1 MNKYQLN
8 FVRKVGLL
16 CLIAGSIPW
25 GTKVAIAETTDTLS
39 LKAPESLPTAEESV
53 TTEAIPNSSIYST
66 ALNNS
71 ISTTSTALNPTD
83 TIDSHNSIKSQNQQI
98 ENAESP
104 VVPISSDQ
112 LIQSPESPIP
122 NPPNFIAQQV
132 ETTPSDS
139 SEMKQVTPVSEL
151 LQNNTSDSSTM
162 GQVTSVSQLSDVE
175 PGDWAYEA
183 LRSLVERYGCIA
195 GYPDGTFRGNRAM
208 TRYEFAAGL
217 NACLQQIERLIVG
230 RSPGTNEDDLVTLRR
245 LVEEFEAELTTLGAR
260 VDNLEGRV
268 SFLED
273 HQFSTTTKL
282 NGEAIFSVVGA
293 TGGDPDTGDDAN
305 VILVDRV
312 RLNLNTSFTGKDLLI
327 TGLQANNFGGDLFGN
342 GSVQGTLFPGRDSF
356 LTEGSTKLSFEPQFP
371 RFNPQDIANT
381 ISANDIQLY
390 KLLYIFPSG
399 INNLT
404 LFAGTAAEA
413 SDAFPAIIPFSSE
426 GQGAISRFA
435 TLNPVVR
442 VSGGTSQTGL
452 ASAVGFIWGIS
463 DKVDLRALYGSV
475 NASIPNE
482 GATNILGAG
491 FFSGSTVA
499 SAQLTVKPSSNFD
512 IGLNYAHSYHDLNIM
527 GLGLTRF
534 SSNPLNIPGRTVD
547 DQGNLIV
554 GGILTTP
561 IQVNSI
567 GATATWRFSPKIAL
581 TGYGAYFFV
590 DSVAGADASSTFSTW
605 MAGLYFQDLL
615 KEGNTA
621 GLIFGQPLHRVDAG
635 GEAELTEP
643 GVDRATPYHLEAF
656 YNFKVTDNISVTP
669 GAFVLFNPESDANN
683 DTTLVG
689 VLRTT
694 FTF

>member
-1 MNKYQLN
+1 MNKYQLA
-8 FVRKVGLL
+8 FVSQLGLL
-16 CLIAGSIPW
+16 CLIAGWLPGGNQI
-25 GTKVAIAETTDTLS
+25 AIAQTSDDTLS
-39 LKAPESLPTAEESV
+39 LNVSQSLPSQENSA
-53 TTEAIPNSSIYST
+53 TTKDSDRSG
-66 ALNNS
+66 LN
-71 ISTTSTALNPTD
+71 STTLNQPSADIHSPISENELTSNSPNLLTQQTQTD
-83 TIDSHNSIKSQNQQI
+83 TV
-98 ENAESP
+98 ES
-104 VVPISSDQ
+104 
-112 LIQSPESPIP
+112 SP
-122 NPPNFIAQQV
+122 A
-132 ETTPSDS
+132 
-139 SEMKQVTPVSEL
+139 QVTPVSEL
-151 LQNNTSDSSTM
+151 LQNTDSDSSDI
-162 GQVTSVSQLSDVE
+162 GQVTSVSQLSDVQ

-217 NACLQQIERLIVG
+217 NACLQQIERLLIG
-230 RSPGTNEDDLVTLRR
+230 SANGTNETDLTTLRR
-245 LVEEFEAELTTLGAR
+245 LVQEFEAELTTLGAR

-268 SFLED
+268 AFLEE

-282 NGEAIFSVVGA
+282 NGETIISVVGA
-293 TGGDPDTGDDAN
+293 TGGDPDTGEDAN
-305 VILVDRV
+305 LILVDRV

-327 TGLQANNFGGDLFGN
+327 TGLQAHNFGGNLDGTD
-342 GSVQGTLFPGRDSF
+342 SVQGTLFPGRDSF

-371 RFNPQDIANT
+371 RFNPQDIAST
-381 ISANDIQLY
+381 SSANDLELY

-399 INNLT
+399 VNNLT

-413 SDAFPAIIPFSSE
+413 SDAFPAIIPFASE

-442 VSGGTSQTGL
+442 VSGGTSQKGL
-452 ASAVGFIWGIS
+452 ASAVGFIWAFS
-463 DKVDLRALYGSV
+463 DRVDLRALYGSV
-475 NASIPNE
+475 NAAIPNQ
-482 GATNILGAG
+482 GATNILGSG

-499 SAQLTVKPSSNFD
+499 AAQLTVKPSSKID

-534 SSNPLNIPGRTVD
+534 SSNPLNIPGRTVNAD
-547 DQGNLIV
+547 GTLNV
-554 GGILTTP
+554 SGILTTP
-561 IQVNSI
+561 IEVNSI
-567 GATATWRFSPKIAL
+567 GATVTWRVAPKIAL

-590 DSVAGADASSTFSTW
+590 DAVAGADASSNFTTW

-621 GLIFGQPLHRVDAG
+621 GLIFGQPLHRVSAD

-656 YNFKVTDNISVTP
+656 YNFKVTDNVSITP
-669 GAFVLFNPESDANN
+669 GAFVLFNPESDADN

>member
-1 MNKYQLN
+1 M
-8 FVRKVGLL
+8 
-16 CLIAGSIPW
+16 
-25 GTKVAIAETTDTLS
+25 
-39 LKAPESLPTAEESV
+39 KAPESLPTAEESV

-66 ALNNS
+66 VLNNS
-71 ISTTSTALNPTD
+71 ISITSTALNPTD
-83 TIDSHNSIKSQNQQI
+83 TIDSDSSIESQNQQI
-98 ENAESP
+98 EDADSSVLP
-104 VVPISSDQ
+104 TSSDE

-151 LQNNTSDSSTM
+151 LQNDTSDSSTM

-293 TGGDPDTGDDAN
+293 TGGDPDNGDDAN

-327 TGLQANNFGGDLFGN
+327 TGLQANNFGGNLDGS

-442 VSGGTSQTGL
+442 ISGGTSQTGL

-499 SAQLTVKPSSNFD
+499 SAQLTFKPSSKFD

-534 SSNPLNIPGRTVD
+534 SSNPLNIPGRTVNAD
-547 DQGNLIV
+547 GTLNV

-621 GLIFGQPLHRVDAG
+621 GLIFGQPLHRIDAG

>member
-1 MNKYQLN
+1 
-8 FVRKVGLL
+8 
-16 CLIAGSIPW
+16 
-25 GTKVAIAETTDTLS
+25 
-39 LKAPESLPTAEESV
+39 
-53 TTEAIPNSSIYST
+53 
-66 ALNNS
+66 
-71 ISTTSTALNPTD
+71 
-83 TIDSHNSIKSQNQQI
+83 
-98 ENAESP
+98 
-104 VVPISSDQ
+104 
-112 LIQSPESPIP
+112 
-122 NPPNFIAQQV
+122 
-132 ETTPSDS
+132 
-139 SEMKQVTPVSEL
+139 MKQVTPVSEL

>member
-139 SEMKQVTPVSEL
+139 SGMRQVTPVSEL